1 MQLSTGEIAVE
12 LQLLPFFF
20 DNSTDRA
27 DLGTQGAAGTV
38 GLGDAGFLL
47 FRIIAQGRTARREA
61 FAAAD
66 AEILPDFI
74 GRIGAGK
81 FSRIEGRPFF
91 QGAGIFRDDDHR
103 FIGNGEGPVQRFF
116 HDRQVLGI
124 NRADV
129 ADAQIPYDGFDID
142 SIGFL
147 TFQGIARAGVILMA
161 RHTCRTVVQD
171 GTDDRGFIIR
181 YFHEGIDACMEE
193 G

>member
-66 AEILPDFI
+66 AEILPDLF
-74 GRIGAGK
+74 
-81 FSRIEGRPFF
+81 
-91 QGAGIFRDDDHR
+91 
-103 FIGNGEGPVQRFF
+103 
-116 HDRQVLGI
+116 
-124 NRADV
+124 
-129 ADAQIPYDGFDID
+129 
-142 SIGFL
+142 
-147 TFQGIARAGVILMA
+147 
-161 RHTCRTVVQD
+161 
-171 GTDDRGFIIR
+171 
-181 YFHEGIDACMEE
+181 
-193 G
+193 

>member
-1 MQLSTGEIAVE
+1 MATGFFCIGYFLYFISCMQLSTGEIAVE

-91 QGAGIFRDDDHR
+91 RAQGYFVTMTTGSSVMEKAQSSVSFMTVR
-103 FIGNGEGPVQRFF
+103 FWGLTVRTWRMPRSRTMG
-116 HDRQVLGI
+116 
-124 NRADV
+124 
-129 ADAQIPYDGFDID
+129 
-142 SIGFL
+142 SIS
-147 TFQGIARAGVILMA
+147 IA
-161 RHTCRTVVQD
+161 
-171 GTDDRGFIIR
+171 
-181 YFHEGIDACMEE
+181 
-193 G
+193 